1 MISWIIAFFKSLC
14 YIKILDEPEILEE
27 PDALDNPKKLRIKIP
42 KCTFIACALCKNYY
56 IKEHSL
62 YCTCLKKNEDSL

>member
-1 MISWIIAFFKSLC
+1 MISRIIAFFKSLF
-14 YIKILDEPEILEE
+14 YIKIFEE
-27 PDALDNPKKLRIKIP
+27 PDALDDPTKLRIKIP
-42 KCTFIACALCKNYY
+42 KCTFIACALCKNYF